1 VPSAS
6 KVVPITSK
14 VRKAAAI
21 VPRNEEVSG
30 NQRKSGLF
38 LNEHMLNMNPEP
50 TLDAPGGHT
59 MKIAIPTM
67 DGHSISAHFGKSKAF
82 LVFETEG
89 AAVKTRE
96 LRDNDQHKPQ
106 IAGQD
111 SHSHEAG
118 HHHDHGGFTRLLGDC
133 QAVIVR
139 GMGAGAVQALRSA
152 GIRIYLV
159 EETCSPEAALAR
171 FANGQLLA
179 QEGGSCGCH
188 GHQH

>member
-1 VPSAS
+1 
-6 KVVPITSK
+6 
-14 VRKAAAI
+14 
-21 VPRNEEVSG
+21 
-30 NQRKSGLF
+30 
-38 LNEHMLNMNPEP
+38 
-50 TLDAPGGHT
+50 

-89 AAVKTRE
+89 GAIKTRE
-96 LRDNDQHKPQ
+96 LRDNDQHKAQ
-106 IAGQD
+106 DAGQD
-111 SHSHEAG
+111 GHSQGETHGHEHV
-118 HHHDHGGFTRLLGDC
+118 HHHDHGGFTRLLNDC

-139 GMGAGAVQALRSA
+139 GMGAGAVQAMLTA

-159 EETCSPEAALAR
+159 EETCSPEEAIAR
-171 FANGQLLA
+171 FAAGKLLA